1 MSKETIIFRVSQ
13 DFQQHL
19 QEIARSEEMPLSA
32 YIRRALKLYT
42 KYSKHTLIDKT
53 VKDDIDLTDIEFP
66 DEQ

>member
-13 DFQQHL
+13 DFQKHL
-19 QEIARSEEMPLSA
+19 QEIARSEDIPLSA

-42 KYSKHTLIDKT
+42 KYDKHTLLDKPNNGT
-53 VKDDIDLTDIEFP
+53 IDLTDLEFP